1 MSIEKSGERCGI
13 VRLQAMS
20 RLDLGLLIGRLFT
33 GYWFLS
39 ASLIKIF
46 ERNYL
51 FSDALLGPLNAFLAG
66 PGPEWYKAFLA
77 HVVIPNLRPF
87 AWLDVAG
94 EFCVGVGL
102 LLGLWTRPSCL
113 VALFLGLNYL
123 AAKGFDNPAAGVD
136 KVFIVLLL
144 ILYLGHAGR
153 VLGLDGWR
161 LKRAAGG

>member
-1 MSIEKSGERCGI
+1 
-13 VRLQAMS
+13 MS

-46 ERNYL
+46 ERDYL

-77 HVVIPNLRPF
+77 HVVIPNLRLF

-102 LLGLWTRPSCL
+102 LFGLWTRASCL
-113 VALFLGLNYL
+113 VALFLVLNYL
-123 AAKGFDNPAAGVD
+123 SAKGFDNSAAGID
-136 KVFIVLLL
+136 KVFIAL
-144 ILYLGHAGR
+144 ILVLYLSQAGR
-153 VLGLDGWR
+153 VLGVDGWR
-161 LKRAAGG
+161 ARRAGRG